1 MENLGIQEEPEES
14 TAKKNDQID
23 DKESPPPVAEQ
34 QTNKAKKKGMD
45 LDSLSDE
52 AKTLLLNFA
61 VYLESESIDC
71 AQFFESVKYE
81 QMVKTKKK
89 QSSVDIVPAEDFF
102 RLMED
107 TYEIV
112 SDINLT
118 DNLKLELQELLWL
131 EANYK
136 DLLFLKKI
144 EKAVK
149 EISNIK
155 SEN

>member
-1 MENLGIQEEPEES
+1 MKEQSKALLRNNEQVDE
-14 TAKKNDQID
+14 
-23 DKESPPPVAEQ
+23 KESPPPVNEQ
-34 QTNKAKKKGMD
+34 QPNKPKKKGMD
-45 LDSLSDE
+45 LDGLSND

-61 VYLESESIDC
+61 VYLESESIDWS
-71 AQFFESVKYE
+71 QFFESVKYE

-102 RLMED
+102 RLIEEV
-107 TYEIV
+107 YEIV

-118 DNLKLELQELLWL
+118 DEVKSELQELLWL

-149 EISNIK
+149 EITVSG
-155 SEN
+155 S